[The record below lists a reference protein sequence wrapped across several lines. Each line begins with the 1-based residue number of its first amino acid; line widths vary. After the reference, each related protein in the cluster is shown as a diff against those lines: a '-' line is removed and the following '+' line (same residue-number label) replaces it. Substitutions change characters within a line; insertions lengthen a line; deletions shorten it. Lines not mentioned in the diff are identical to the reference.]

1 MLSCDGVAHEL
12 DVSTVHALHKPWAI
26 ERVKPANIRYI
37 PQGSGM
43 FSVRATRVALAW
55 STTVVIHF
63 ERTTETPVRCN
74 VVLILNPFAAERRHP
89 FVPAEDVLINK
100 ALRGVVAYL

>member
-1 MLSCDGVAHEL
+1 MNSMCRPFMLCTNPGPSNRSSRQTSGTYRKARECSACGL
-12 DVSTVHALHKPWAI
+12 
-26 ERVKPANIRYI
+26 R
-37 PQGSGM
+37 GS
-43 FSVRATRVALAW
+43 LAW